1 MPASTLRYLS
11 RADVV
16 GLDLP
21 WPDVREAV
29 HRALVEKGRGETDA
43 PPKRGIDPDED
54 THIRAM
60 TAFIPSLNAAGC
72 KWISGFPR
80 NVAKGLPTIN
90 GLMILNELETGLPVA
105 VMDCTWITAV
115 RTAACTAVSARY
127 LARADSRTVGIVA
140 CGLQGRVNLE
150 ALAGM
155 YDLEHVRCFDIRRE
169 AAERFAAEMGERLG
183 LEIEVVDTPPAAVR
197 ERDIVVTSLPAP
209 KHPDPPVTAG
219 TLSPGGFACLLDF
232 DACFDGRAMRECD
245 TLVTDDLQQVAFFK
259 RLGWYRT
266 TPEPDADL
274 GKICAGRQRGRESDD
289 WRTIA
294 INMGI
299 GLLDVAVG
307 HLVLRRA
314 EERGVGVELPL

>member
-1 MPASTLRYLS
+1 MSAPTIRYLS
-11 RADVV
+11 RDEVI
-16 GLDLP
+16 GLDIP
-21 WPDVREAV
+21 WSDIQTAV
-29 HRALVEKGRGETDA
+29 HEALCEKGRGETDS
-43 PPKRGIDPDED
+43 PPKRGIDPDAE

-60 TAFIPSLNAAGC
+60 KAFIPSLNAAGC

-80 NVAKGLPTIN
+80 NAARGLPTIN
-90 GLMILNELETGLPVA
+90 GLMILNELDTGLPVA

-127 LARADSRTVGIVA
+127 LARPDSRTVGIVA

-155 YDLEHVRCFDIRRE
+155 YPIEHVRCHDIRPE
-169 AAERFAAEMGERLG
+169 AAERYAAEMTERLG
-183 LEIEVVDTPPAAVR
+183 IEIEIVPDAASAVR
-197 ERDIVVTSLPAP
+197 ERDIVVTSMPGH
-209 KHPDPPVTAG
+209 KHPEPPITAG

-232 DACFDGRAMRECD
+232 DSCFDGAAMRECQK
-245 TLVTDDLQQVAFFK
+245 LVTDDLQQVAFFK
-259 RLGWYRT
+259 RLGWFRT

-274 GKICAGRQRGRESDD
+274 GKICAGRQRGREDPS

-314 EERGVGVELPL
+314 TERGVGILLPL